1 MKSRTLFHAVCG
13 AAILCLVAAV
23 FFGLRGNTSK
33 TKVVADKPS
42 PYTQEQIEAAAH
54 AVKRDFQRYFGWEL
68 LELTYE
74 DCGVLENGESAVFF
88 KSVIRTGFLT
98 DGSVPPRSMLYWG
111 FWAAPR
117 PNGSGWY
124 VMSCG
129 YG

>member
-1 MKSRTLFHAVCG
+1 MKSRAFFHAACG
-13 AAILCLVAAV
+13 AAILCLIAAV
-23 FFGLRGNTSK
+23 FLGLRGNTSK

-42 PYTQEQIEAAAH
+42 PYTQEQIEAAAD

-124 VMSCG
+124 VVSCG

>member
-1 MKSRTLFHAVCG
+1 MKSRAFFHAACG
-13 AAILCLVAAV
+13 AAILCLIAAV
-23 FFGLRGNTSK
+23 FLGLRGNTSK

-42 PYTQEQIEAAAH
+42 PYTQEQIEAAAD

-74 DCGVLENGESAVFF
+74 DCGVLENGKSAVFF

-111 FWAAPR
+111 FWAAPK

-124 VMSCG
+124 VVSCG

>member
-1 MKSRTLFHAVCG
+1 VKSRTLFHAVCG

>member
-1 MKSRTLFHAVCG
+1 MKSRAFFHAACG
-13 AAILCLVAAV
+13 AAILCLIAAV
-23 FFGLRGNTSK
+23 FLGLRGNTSK

-42 PYTQEQIEAAAH
+42 PYTQEQIEAAAD

-74 DCGVLENGESAVFF
+74 DCGVLENGKSAVFF

-98 DGSVPPRSMLYWG
+98 DGSVPPRSMVYWG
-111 FWAAPR
+111 FWAAPK
-117 PNGSGWY
+117 PKGSGWY
-124 VMSCG
+124 VVSCG

>member
-1 MKSRTLFHAVCG
+1 MKSRAFFHAACG
-13 AAILCLVAAV
+13 AAILCLIAAV
-23 FFGLRGNTSK
+23 FLGLRGNTSK

-42 PYTQEQIEAAAH
+42 PYTQEQIETAAD
-54 AVKRDFQRYFGWEL
+54 AVKWDFQRYFGWEL

-74 DCGVLENGESAVFF
+74 DCGVLENGKSAVFF

-98 DGSVPPRSMLYWG
+98 DGSVPPRSMVYWG
-111 FWAAPR
+111 FWAAPK

-124 VMSCG
+124 VVSCG

>member
-1 MKSRTLFHAVCG
+1 MKSRAFFHAACG
-13 AAILCLVAAV
+13 AAILCLIAAV
-23 FFGLRGNTSK
+23 FLGLRGNTSK

-42 PYTQEQIEAAAH
+42 PYTQEQIEAAAD
-54 AVKRDFQRYFGWEL
+54 AVKRYFQRYFGWEL

-74 DCGVLENGESAVFF
+74 DCGVLENGKSAVFF

-111 FWAAPR
+111 FWAAPK

-124 VMSCG
+124 VVSCG

>member
-42 PYTQEQIEAAAH
+42 PYTQEQIEAAAD

>member
-1 MKSRTLFHAVCG
+1 MKSRAFFHAVCG

-98 DGSVPPRSMLYWG
+98 DGSVPPRSMVYWG
-111 FWAAPR
+111 FWAAPK

-124 VMSCG
+124 VVSCG

>member
-1 MKSRTLFHAVCG
+1 MKSRAFFHAACG
-13 AAILCLVAAV
+13 AAILCLIAAV
-23 FFGLRGNTSK
+23 FLGLRGNTSK

-42 PYTQEQIEAAAH
+42 PYTQEQIEAAAD

-74 DCGVLENGESAVFF
+74 DCGVLENGKSAVFF

-98 DGSVPPRSMLYWG
+98 DGSVPPRSMVYWG
-111 FWAAPR
+111 FWAAPK

-124 VMSCG
+124 VVSCG

>member
-1 MKSRTLFHAVCG
+1 MKSRALFHAVCG

-54 AVKRDFQRYFGWEL
+54 AVKRDFQRHFSWEL

-124 VMSCG
+124 VVSCG

>member
-124 VMSCG
+124 VVSCG

>member
-1 MKSRTLFHAVCG
+1 MKSRALFHVACG
-13 AAILCLVAAV
+13 AAILCLIAAV
-23 FFGLRGNTSK
+23 FLGLRGNTSK

-42 PYTQEQIEAAAH
+42 PYTQEQIEAAAD

-74 DCGVLENGESAVFF
+74 DCGVLENGKSAVFF

-98 DGSVPPRSMLYWG
+98 DGSVPPRSMVYWG
-111 FWAAPR
+111 FWAAPK
-117 PNGSGWY
+117 PKGSGWY
-124 VMSCG
+124 VVSCG